1 MMMYGSCLLL
11 RWCVSFN
18 VFACGV
24 CGNVWCVVLCCVIVV
39 CVCVCVLFHVFVGFV
54 CDLLCGDVWFGCVCV
69 VFVCVC
75 PFFKHVLFVID
86 CVMLH
91 GMFLCELFNACVCSK
106 RLCVFACELMCG
118 VVCFVLL

>member
-1 MMMYGSCLLL
+1 MCLRVVYVEYCVMMYGVLFYVVSLLCA
-11 RWCVSFN
+11 CVF
-18 VFACGV
+18 F
-24 CGNVWCVVLCCVIVV
+24 
-39 CVCVCVLFHVFVGFV
+39 LFHVFVGFV